1 MTAVDGDVVWHND
14 GHVMLLQLNRSEI
27 QALYVSCPEE
37 GPCQHTVHGCMVRYF
52 MLRFGLECNVGVAP
66 PSPEMPI
73 AWSLVGDPHDLDA
86 AQVWIIPTA
95 DEAFAAWLIT
105 QDGG

>member
-1 MTAVDGDVVWHND
+1 
-14 GHVMLLQLNRSEI
+14 
-27 QALYVSCPEE
+27 
-37 GPCQHTVHGCMVRYF
+37 
-52 MLRFGLECNVGVAP
+52 
-66 PSPEMPI
+66 MPI